1 MLKCEVFS
9 ETFSS
14 WLYGDA
20 SSLSLTPLNGNSWP
34 CSLVVVSILR
44 GVAKLALPQSWYHF
58 PADPMSVF
66 SCLPGAVPTSLQE
79 GN

>member
-1 MLKCEVFS
+1 MVKREVYS
-9 ETFSS
+9 KPFSS
-14 WLYGDA
+14 CLCGDA

-44 GVAKLALPQSWYHF
+44 GVSELAVPQSWYHF
-58 PADPMSVF
+58 PADPMSLV